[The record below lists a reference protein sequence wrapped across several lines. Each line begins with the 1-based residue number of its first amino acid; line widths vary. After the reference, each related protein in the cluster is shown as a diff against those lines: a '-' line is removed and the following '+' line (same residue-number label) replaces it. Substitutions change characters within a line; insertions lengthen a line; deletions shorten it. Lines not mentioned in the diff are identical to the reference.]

1 MDKRSSFSIM
11 KAVVF
16 ALLLRE
22 MRGRFGAKR
31 FGVFWVFFEPTA
43 QIVMMMTIFSLR
55 GRTAGYGIE
64 FPIFLLTGMVPFF
77 MMRNII
83 FKVMESVSAN
93 KALFSYKQIKPFD
106 TMLARTIVEVTI
118 YACVYVILLFVLGFW
133 FDNQVAHYHP
143 LAWLVTIVVGVVL
156 SFSLGMIF
164 CMITEV
170 LPDLKPIVR
179 MAFFPIYLLSGVLF
193 PVRALPP
200 EVLNWLLWNPYLHII
215 DDLRSSVFEYYPP
228 LHGVSIT
235 YPLICATILS
245 LVAFGLYRVRKLKLV
260 SL

>member
-1 MDKRSSFSIM
+1 
-11 KAVVF
+11 
-16 ALLLRE
+16 
-22 MRGRFGAKR
+22 
-31 FGVFWVFFEPTA
+31 
-43 QIVMMMTIFSLR
+43 
-55 GRTAGYGIE
+55 
-64 FPIFLLTGMVPFF
+64 

-106 TMLARTIVEVTI
+106 TMLARTIVEMTI

-143 LAWLVTIVVGVVL
+143 LAWLATIVIGVVL
-156 SFSLGMIF
+156 SFALGMIF

-235 YPLICATILS
+235 YPLICATIFS